1 MAEYDFRFLS
11 VQNGSLKCKNAI
23 TDVNNFPAL
32 LVRRNGILTNEN
44 SVVLLTAEHS
54 PWQSI
59 VNKPRRTSYMVKVE
73 IKLRHTRTK
82 VEIKLR
88 HTREIQ
94 SQRISLTNIRN
105 FNRTFSSEN
114 VKKRILILSPRQENW
129 EMVNSPSHS
138 TSGFKRIFWILGD
151 RSGHSYNY
159 NLI

>member
-1 MAEYDFRFLS
+1 
-11 VQNGSLKCKNAI
+11 
-23 TDVNNFPAL
+23 
-32 LVRRNGILTNEN
+32 
-44 SVVLLTAEHS
+44 
-54 PWQSI
+54 
-59 VNKPRRTSYMVKVE
+59 MVKVE

-138 TSGFKRIFWILGD
+138 TNGFKRIFFKYLVTDLDIHIIITLFSHILSTQIKHD
-151 RSGHSYNY
+151 YVVHR
-159 NLI
+159 IW